1 MKDFSSDIQEWMSRE
16 SLSFEQAAERLC
28 VSSIIVRL
36 WVNGKRCPSLK
47 NQRTLERVLGI
58 SSNLH
63 LRCDK
68 IEARLKKLEEETK

>member
-1 MKDFSSDIQEWMSRE
+1 MKDFSGDIQDWMSRE
-16 SLSFEQAAERLC
+16 SIDFNVAAERLC
-28 VSSIIVRL
+28 VSSVIVRL
-36 WVNGKRCPSLK
+36 WVNGKRQPSLR